1 MPPVGFEPTVSA
13 DERPQT
19 YALDLAVT
27 GTCLLALTAAKIIEE
42 YFMCTQAL
50 YVQFN

>member
-19 YALDLAVT
+19 HAIDR
-27 GTCLLALTAAKIIEE
+27 AAIGAGAAIITKVKTE
-42 YFMCTQAL
+42 YIWKEATIIYL
-50 YVQFN
+50 RRE